1 MCMSHAGM
9 LMNTKM
15 SNDFLSEGKKSND
28 TLSTK
33 HTQQYCKECGKPNK
47 DIVTKGAITY
57 EYELYCDC
65 DDD

>member
-1 MCMSHAGM
+1 
-9 LMNTKM
+9 M
-15 SNDFLSEGKKSND
+15 SNSNHS
-28 TLSTK
+28 STK